1 MSVGSYLKYAYKKGS
16 FKYYIRGLLGT
27 ADFHSHI
34 RLKPILKL
42 CKQGYFRNQ
51 SVMEIGCGS
60 GMIGFEFWKRMGVHF
75 HYIGIDLSEENI
87 EGANKIKKV
96 LHTKNLEF
104 VCEDAFAYL
113 ERIKEEKIDM
123 VILYDFLEHITMP
136 ESFIKE
142 LTKKLNNP
150 NLIYIIS
157 VPTHKYPK
165 VFGQEF
171 HKKVGHVVE
180 GYSLEELKKLFCK
193 IGKQP
198 TRVSY
203 NTGLWGNI
211 GARILYCIGRKL
223 PLVIREIITKPFLL
237 LDINGSKISSSL
249 FVVFDGESSFT
260 NSSKTNHRILAISK

>member
-1 MSVGSYLKYAYKKGS
+1 MAVGSYLKCVYKKGS
-16 FKYYIRGLLGT
+16 LKYYIRGLLGT
-27 ADFHSHI
+27 SDFHSHI

-42 CKQGYFRNQ
+42 CKKKYFINKNI
-51 SVMEIGCGS
+51 MEIGCGS
-60 GMIGFEFWKRMGVHF
+60 GIIGFEFCKRMGAHF
-75 HYIGIDLSEENI
+75 HYIGIDLSEKNI
-87 EGANKIKKV
+87 KEANRIKKV

-113 ERIKEEKIDM
+113 ERIKEEKIDI

-150 NLIYIIS
+150 SLIYIIS
-157 VPTHKYPK
+157 IPTHKYPK

-180 GYSLEELKKLFCK
+180 GYSLEELEKLFYK
-193 IGKQP
+193 IGKQS
-198 TRVSY
+198 TKISY

-211 GARILYCIGRKL
+211 GARIFYCVGRNL
-223 PLVIREIITKPFLL
+223 PLVIKEIITKPFLL
-237 LDINGSKISSSL
+237 FDINGSKMSSSL
-249 FVVFDGESSFT
+249 FVVFGGE
-260 NSSKTNHRILAISK
+260 ILYTKV